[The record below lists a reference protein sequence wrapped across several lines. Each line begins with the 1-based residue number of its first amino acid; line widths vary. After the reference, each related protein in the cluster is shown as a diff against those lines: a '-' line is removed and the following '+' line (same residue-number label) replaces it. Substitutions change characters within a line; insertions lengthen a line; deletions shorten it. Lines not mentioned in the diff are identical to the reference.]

1 MRGDVPVTQT
11 VTQMFAKFSPHAR
24 GCSCAPCPPARNTIV
39 FPACAGMFLQRK
51 CQSSVPLSF
60 PRMRGDVPA
69 IRQRLDAGWRFSPHA
84 RGCSETAYFPIS
96 PNHVFPACAGMFRIH
111 SLSCKRRF
119 SFPRMRGDV
128 PVCLAAALTSLSF
141 SPHARGCSD
150 PQLPHRT
157 HPDCFPR
164 MRGDVPDYT
173 WQYFSLMKFSPHA
186 RGCSAVK
193 EDPYASSGVFPACAG
208 MFRKAL
214 VRYENSI
221 GFPRMR
227 GDVPL

>member
-1 MRGDVPVTQT
+1 MISGFSPHARGCSTADEPHQSKPKVFPACAGMFRSRNLKTSYNPCFPRMRGDVPVTQT

-141 SPHARGCSD
+141 SPHARGCSY
-150 PQLPHRT
+150 PE
-157 HPDCFPR
+157 
-164 MRGDVPDYT
+164 DYT
-173 WQYFSLMKFSPHA
+173 DA
-186 RGCSAVK
+186 EV
-193 EDPYASSGVFPACAG
+193 EVFPACAG
-208 MFRKAL
+208 MFRKF
-214 VRYENSI
+214 
-221 GFPRMR
+221 GP
-227 GDVPL
+227 